1 MGQAAFSRQ
10 SALLSAVI
18 NSYDPVCLSVCL
30 SVYRIVV
37 YSFRQEDLRV

>member
-1 MGQAAFSRQ
+1 MGQAAFSSQ

-30 SVYRIVV
+30 SHCCV
-37 YSFRQEDLRV
+37 YSFRQDLRV